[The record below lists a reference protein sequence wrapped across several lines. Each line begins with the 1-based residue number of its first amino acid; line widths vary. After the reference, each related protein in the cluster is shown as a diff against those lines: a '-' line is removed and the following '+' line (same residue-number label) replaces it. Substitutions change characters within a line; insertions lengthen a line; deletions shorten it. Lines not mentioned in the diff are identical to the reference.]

1 MKPKNLA
8 LLGAT
13 GSIGMSALKVLRQ
26 HPDRFRLA
34 AVAAGRQWEKLL
46 PILEE
51 FRVPVACVWDPEAAA
66 ALRSKTKA
74 KVLEG
79 MDGLLELV
87 SLPEIDY
94 VLNGLVGS
102 IGCRPTLEA
111 LSRSKHV
118 GLANKESMVMAGEII
133 NAALERHPESRLIP
147 IDSEHS
153 AIFQCLA
160 GRPVSEVEQIQLTA
174 SGGPFRTRP
183 AADFATI
190 RKADALKHPTWVM
203 GEKITID
210 SATLMNKGLE
220 VIEAHY
226 LFGVS
231 IADIKVV
238 IHPGSIVHSFV
249 QFRDGSLMAQLGC
262 PDMQLPIQY
271 AMSYPE
277 RWPLNVE
284 RLDMAALAKLEF
296 FPPDTAKFPCLALA
310 YRAGNLGGTAP
321 AIINAANEAAVARF
335 LEDRSAGAAGAIGFT
350 DIPRVIAAVLDA
362 AEIKARPGLDDVL
375 AADAWA
381 RQAADRYM
389 NAGADAGG
397 LAPSAATAG
406 RMNAQ
411 GAATSATTATA
422 AAAAASTAKTSAGT
436 GNR

>member
-1 MKPKNLA
+1 MKAGNPLFLYYPRMKTQKIA

-13 GSIGMSALKVLRQ
+13 GSIGMSALKVVRQ
-26 HPDRFRLA
+26 HPDRFRLS
-34 AVAAGRQWEKLL
+34 AVAAGRQWDKLL
-46 PILEE
+46 PIIEE
-51 FRVPVACVWDPEAAA
+51 FRVPVACVWDPASAAE
-66 ALRSKTKA
+66 LRARTRA

-87 SLPEIDY
+87 SAADVDY

-111 LSRSKHV
+111 ISRGKRV
-118 GLANKESMVMAGEII
+118 GLANKESMVMAGELI
-133 NAALERHPESRLIP
+133 NAALARHPEARLIP

-153 AIFQCLA
+153 AIFQCMA

-174 SGGPFRTRP
+174 SGGPFRTR
-183 AADFATI
+183 AMADFATI
-190 RKADALKHPTWVM
+190 RKSDALKHPTWVM

-226 LFGVS
+226 LFGVPFR
-231 IADIKVV
+231 DIKVV
-238 IHPGSIVHSFV
+238 IHPSSIIHSFV

-271 AMSYPE
+271 ALTYPE
-277 RWPLNVE
+277 RWPLKVD
-284 RLDMAALAKLEF
+284 RLDMASIAKLEF

-310 YRAGNLGGTAP
+310 YRAGELGGTAP
-321 AIINAANEAAVARF
+321 AIVNAANEAAVARF
-335 LEDRSAGAAGAIGFT
+335 LEDRAAGTPGAIGFT
-350 DIPRVIAAVLDA
+350 DIPRVIAAVLDEA
-362 AEIKARPGLDDVL
+362 ALAPNPGLDEVV

-381 RQAADRYM
+381 RKAATRIM
-389 NAGADAGG
+389 NADPKAPAAAKAAAG
-397 LAPSAATAG
+397 SAAQA
-406 RMNAQ
+406 
-411 GAATSATTATA
+411 
-422 AAAAASTAKTSAGT
+422 

>member
-1 MKPKNLA
+1 MQMQKIA

-13 GSIGMSALKVLRQ
+13 GSIGTSALKVLRQ
-26 HPDRFRLA
+26 HPARFTLA
-34 AVAAGRQWEKLL
+34 AVASGRQWDKIL
-46 PILEE
+46 PIIEE
-51 FRVPVACVWDPEAAA
+51 FRVPVACMWDSAAA
-66 ALRSKTKA
+66 AELRKRTKA

-79 MDGLLELV
+79 MDGLLEMV
-87 SLPEIDY
+87 SDAGVDF

-111 LSRSKHV
+111 ITRGKRV
-118 GLANKESMVMAGEII
+118 GLANKESMVMAGEIL
-133 NAALERHPESRLIP
+133 NEALRNHPEARLIP

-160 GRPVSEVEQIQLTA
+160 GRPVAEVEQIQLTA
-174 SGGPFRTRP
+174 SGGPFRTRS
-183 AADFATI
+183 AADFGAI

-226 LFGVS
+226 LFGVPF
-231 IADIKVV
+231 ADIKVV

-271 AMSYPE
+271 ALTYPE
-277 RWPLNVE
+277 RWPLKVD
-284 RLDMAALAKLEF
+284 RLDMASLAKLEF
-296 FPPDTAKFPCLALA
+296 FPPDMAKFPCLGLA
-310 YRAGNLGGTAP
+310 YRAGDLGGTAP
-321 AIINAANEAAVARF
+321 AIVNAANEAAVARF
-335 LEDRSAGAAGAIGFT
+335 LEDRAAGTAGAIGFT

-362 AEIKARPGLDDVL
+362 AEIKPRPGLDDVI

-381 RQAADRYM
+381 RDAAQSIM
-389 NAGADAGG
+389 NADPDAHARAAHSGA
-397 LAPSAATAG
+397 SAESG
-406 RMNAQ
+406 RNAL
-411 GAATSATTATA
+411 GKASAQ
-422 AAAAASTAKTSAGT
+422 T

>member
-1 MKPKNLA
+1 MNKRNIA

-26 HPDRFRLA
+26 HPDRFRLSGV
-34 AVAAGRQWEKLL
+34 AVGRQWEKLL

-51 FRVPVACVWDPEAAA
+51 FQVPVACVWDSASAAE
-66 ALRSKTKA
+66 LRKRTKA

-87 SLPEIDY
+87 SLAEVDY

-111 LSRSKHV
+111 ISRGKHV

-133 NAALERHPESRLIP
+133 NAALIAHPEARLIP

-160 GRPVSEVEQIQLTA
+160 GRPTSEVEQIQLTA

-183 AADFATI
+183 AADFGSI

-226 LFGVS
+226 LFGVG
-231 IADIKVV
+231 IDAIKVV
-238 IHPGSIVHSFV
+238 IHPSSIIHSFV

-271 AMSYPE
+271 ALTYPE
-277 RWPLNVE
+277 RWNLNVD
-284 RLDMAALAKLEF
+284 RLDMAAIGKLEF

-310 YRAGNLGGTAP
+310 YRAGALGGTAP
-321 AIINAANEAAVARF
+321 AIVNAANEIAVARF
-335 LEDRSAGAAGAIGFT
+335 LEDRPAGSPGALGFT
-350 DIPRVIAAVLDA
+350 DIPRVIAEVLDEA
-362 AEIKARPGLDDVL
+362 VIKPKPVLDDVI

-381 RQAADRYM
+381 RKAAHRIM
-389 NAGADAGG
+389 TPGEGAGSA
-397 LAPSAATAG
+397 LQKAP
-406 RMNAQ
+406 AQ
-411 GAATSATTATA
+411 S
-422 AAAAASTAKTSAGT
+422 GT
-436 GNR
+436 R

>member
-1 MKPKNLA
+1 MQKIA

-13 GSIGMSALKVLRQ
+13 GSIGTSALKVLRQ
-26 HPDRFRLA
+26 HPDRFSLC
-34 AVAAGRQWEKLL
+34 AVAAGRQWEKIL
-46 PILEE
+46 PIIEE
-51 FRVPVACVWDPEAAA
+51 FRVPVACMWDPDSAAE
-66 ALRSKTKA
+66 LRQRTRI

-79 MDGLLELV
+79 MDGLLEMV
-87 SLPEIDY
+87 SDAGIDF

-111 LSRSKHV
+111 ITRGKRV
-118 GLANKESMVMAGEII
+118 GLANKESMVMAGEIL
-133 NAALERHPESRLIP
+133 NEALRNHPEARLIP

-160 GRPVSEVEQIQLTA
+160 GRPVAEVEQIQLTA
-174 SGGPFRTRP
+174 SGGPFRTRS
-183 AADFATI
+183 AADFASI

-226 LFGVS
+226 LFGVPF
-231 IADIKVV
+231 ADIKVV

-271 AMSYPE
+271 ALTYPE
-277 RWPLNVE
+277 RWPLRVD
-284 RLDMAALAKLEF
+284 RLDMTALGKLEF
-296 FPPDTAKFPCLALA
+296 FPPDVAKFPCLGLA
-310 YRAGNLGGTAP
+310 YRAGDLGGTAP
-321 AIINAANEAAVARF
+321 AIVNAANEAAVARF
-335 LEDRSAGAAGAIGFT
+335 LEDRAPGVAGAIGFT

-362 AEIKARPGLDDVL
+362 AEIKPRPGLDDVI

-381 RQAADRYM
+381 RKTALRIMNDGPDTQART
-389 NAGADAGG
+389 
-397 LAPSAATAG
+397 APSIASAVSG
-406 RMNAQ
+406 REGSGKA
-411 GAATSATTATA
+411 SAR
-422 AAAAASTAKTSAGT
+422 T